1 MTSLSGIYAGLN
13 STYAYLA
20 SQYKDGLTLENI
32 AEARTKQE
40 NLVNLDQTFASY
52 LQTNFATLDKDG
64 DGVISPLEA
73 SNTFSQMSS
82 GGLTKQ
88 QLTQLQASGATGV
101 SANDYAF
108 ILENFDAIDSNGDG
122 KVTDA
127 EIAAYKM
134 TAAKMEKE
142 DEMRDKF
149 ATDMSVFYG
158 SESSSSSGAYSILSY
173 KYKNNGNNNN

>member
-40 NLVNLDQTFASY
+40 NLATLNQTFASY
-52 LQTNFATLDKDG
+52 LQSNFSSLDKDG
-64 DGVISPLEA
+64 DGVISAAEA
-73 SNTFSQMSS
+73 TNTISQMSS
-82 GGLTKQ
+82 GGLTKA

-101 SANDYAF
+101 SDSDYAF
-108 ILENFDAIDSNGDG
+108 ILENFEAIDTNGDG

-134 TAAKMEKE
+134 TAARMEKE

-158 SESSSSSGAYSILSY
+158 SENSSSSGAYSILSY
-173 KYKNNGNNNN
+173 KYKNNNK

>member
-40 NLVNLDQTFASY
+40 NLANLNQTFASY
-52 LQTNFATLDKDG
+52 LQSNFSSLDKDG
-64 DGVISPLEA
+64 DGIISPAEA
-73 SNTFSQMSS
+73 TNTFSQMSA
-82 GGLTKQ
+82 GGLTKL

-101 SANDYAF
+101 TDSDYAF
-108 ILENFDAIDSNGDG
+108 ILENFEAIDSNGDG

-134 TAAKMEKE
+134 TSARMEKE

-158 SESSSSSGAYSILSY
+158 SDSSSKTGAYSILSY
-173 KYKNNGNNNN
+173 KYKNNSNK

>member
-20 SQYKDGLTLENI
+20 SQYKDGLTVENI

-40 NLVNLDQTFASY
+40 NLANLNQTFASY
-52 LQTNFATLDKDG
+52 LQSNFSVLDKDG
-64 DGVISPLEA
+64 DGVISPAEA
-73 SNTFSQMSS
+73 TSSLSQMSA
-82 GGLTKQ
+82 GGLTKA

-101 SANDYAF
+101 SDKDYAF
-108 ILENFDAIDSNGDG
+108 ILENFESIDANGDG

-127 EIAAYKM
+127 EISAYKM
-134 TAAKMEKE
+134 NAARMEKE

-173 KYKNNGNNNN
+173 KYKNNSGN